1 MDQSGD
7 YLEEDVV
14 PILVVDDRDENLLA
28 MESILARPGY
38 RIVTARSGND
48 ALKHVLKHDFAVVLL
63 DLLMPGM
70 DGFETAGLIRSREAS
85 RHTPIIFLTA
95 AGADLA
101 TVERGYAVGAVD
113 YLVKPLNAE
122 MVRAKVGVFVDLYRK
137 ARQMRRQE
145 ELLRAAERDR
155 SEAAIREREALYE
168 ASFNGAA
175 VGIAHVTRNG
185 EWLRANPC
193 FARTIGYD
201 PADLLSMRLENVVH
215 PLDLADDRVALRRLF
230 DGELDTHHREER
242 YLHKDGHTIWVDLTV
257 SPLRDA
263 SGTVK
268 NLIVLIE
275 DITSRRDAKRRERL
289 IAGVT
294 QILLQTLDHPADM
307 VRISQLI
314 VGSLGGW
321 CVIGTLDG
329 QDRSAGP
336 PSGPVVAHA
345 DPRLAAVGN
354 RLRAALA
361 CGAGYAAS
369 LASRVPFASVAPAAD
384 LEAAWGIERSL
395 LDELEVK
402 GALGLPLIGHD
413 RVLGRITFLS
423 TDALGPGEILM
434 AHEVTQRIALALDN
448 ARLHREAAEAVRAR
462 DEFLSIASHELRTPL
477 TPLRIH
483 FQRML
488 DERGQLVS
496 GRPERMQ
503 PILQRCER
511 QVRRLETL
519 VENLFDVS
527 RLTTGK
533 MNLHLGEVDL
543 ADVVRE
549 VVPRF
554 AEELAAAGC
563 PLALDLGTGGALV
576 GRWDRLRLEQV
587 VTNLISNAVK
597 YAAGQPIEITVTPGA
612 AAAPGA
618 ERTARLIV
626 RDHGAGIPSGDLER
640 IFQRYHRI
648 APPSLGG
655 LGLGL
660 FISKQIVDA
669 HGGSISVE
677 SSGEGTR
684 FVVDFPLRGAEAAAH
699 IPLPHEQKNDRK
711 IPIGSGPGPG
721 PALVGWNDPG
731 VWS

>member
-1 MDQSGD
+1 MDQSD
-7 YLEEDVV
+7 DHSEEDVV
-14 PILVVDDRDENLLA
+14 PILVVDDHDENLLA
-28 MESILARPGY
+28 MEGILARPGH
-38 RIVTARSGND
+38 RIVTARSGNE
-48 ALKHVLKHDFAVVLL
+48 ALKHILKHDFAVILL
-63 DLLMPGM
+63 DVFMPAM
-70 DGFETAGLIRSREAS
+70 DGFETAGLIRTRDAS

-95 AGADLA
+95 AGADPA

-145 ELLRAAERDR
+145 ELLRAADRDR
-155 SEAAIREREALYE
+155 SEATIREREALYE

-201 PADLLSMRLENVVH
+201 PGDLSNMRLEDVVH
-215 PLDLADDRVALRRLF
+215 PADLADDRAGLRGLF
-230 DGELDTHHREER
+230 EGELDTYRREER
-242 YLHKDGHTIWVDLTV
+242 YLHKDGHTVWVDLTM

-263 SGTVK
+263 SGKVK
-268 NLIVLIE
+268 NLILLIE
-275 DITSRRDAKRRERL
+275 DITSRRDAKKRERL
-289 IAGVT
+289 VAGVS
-294 QILLQTLDHPADM
+294 QVLLQSLEHPADM
-307 VRISQLI
+307 ARVAQLI
-314 VGSLGGW
+314 AGSLGEW
-321 CVIGTLDG
+321 CVIGTT
-329 QDRSAGP
+329 DRREGP
-336 PSGPVVAHA
+336 LGEPAVAHA
-345 DPRLAAVGN
+345 DPRRAAAAD

-361 CGAGYAAS
+361 GSAEYAAS
-369 LASRVPFASVAPAAD
+369 LESRVPLRSVAPRGD
-384 LEAAWGIERSL
+384 LQAAWNIDEVV
-395 LDELEVK
+395 LDDLQVNR
-402 GALGLPLIGHD
+402 ALSLPLISHD

-423 TDALGPGEILM
+423 ADALGPGEILM

-448 ARLHREAAEAVRAR
+448 ARLHREAEDAVRAR

-488 DERGQLVS
+488 DERGELIA
-496 GRPERMQ
+496 GRAERMQ
-503 PILQRCER
+503 PILQRCDR
-511 QVRRLETL
+511 QVRRLAAL

-533 MNLHLGEVDL
+533 MNLQLAEVDL

-554 AEELAAAGC
+554 AEELAAADC
-563 PLALDLGTGGALV
+563 QLSLDLGTGGALI
-576 GRWDRLRLEQV
+576 GRWDRMRLEQV
-587 VTNLISNAVK
+587 VTNLISNAIK
-597 YAAGQPIEITVTPGA
+597 YAPGHPVEITVSPGWTA
-612 AAAPGA
+612 GPGT

-626 RDHGAGIPSGDLER
+626 RDHGAGIPPGDLER
-640 IFQRYHRI
+640 IFQRFHRI

-669 HGGSISVE
+669 HGGSIAVE
-677 SSGEGTR
+677 SSAEGTR
-684 FVVDFPLRGAEAAAH
+684 FVLDFPLRGAGEAAP
-699 IPLPHEQKNDRK
+699 IPLPGSRK
-711 IPIGSGPGPG
+711 FPIGNGPGPG
-721 PALVGWNDPG
+721 PALIGWNDPG
-731 VWS
+731 GWS